1 MKWRRS
7 TTSSSVSS
15 LAAAS
20 LLRGLPSSR
29 ASSPNIS
36 PGLMTF
42 SVTSLPSPE
51 TELMRTRPRSTAI
64 IEEPLSPRWKMVWP
78 RRTRRS
84 EANFRISSSSSDRM
98 AANSE
103 LPNRAARFTSRSSL
117 ATSVS
122 RSQCPA
128 RRLIPRWAIPG
139 DSMRAL
145 ASMWY
150 PGRPCGKE
158 TPCRAWMRQ
167 SATPWRTRRHGREI
181 CGRISRPASSSRR
194 RTTRSSGPS
203 VRAARRTG

>member
-20 LLRGLPSSR
+20 ALRGLPSSR
-29 ASSPNIS
+29 AISPNIS

-84 EANFRISSSSSDRM
+84 EANFRISSSSSG
-98 AANSE
+98 SHGGE
-103 LPNRAARFTSRSSL
+103 QRAAQQGGTFRVALKPCHERLPVPMPRPAVDPALGDSRAQYARL
-117 ATSVS
+117 GVNVVS
-122 RSQCPA
+122 RTAMS
-128 RRLIPRWAIPG
+128 G
-139 DSMRAL
+139 
-145 ASMWY
+145 
-150 PGRPCGKE
+150 
-158 TPCRAWMRQ
+158 
-167 SATPWRTRRHGREI
+167 RRHH
-181 CGRISRPASSSRR
+181 A
-194 RTTRSSGPS
+194 GP
-203 VRAARRTG
+203 G